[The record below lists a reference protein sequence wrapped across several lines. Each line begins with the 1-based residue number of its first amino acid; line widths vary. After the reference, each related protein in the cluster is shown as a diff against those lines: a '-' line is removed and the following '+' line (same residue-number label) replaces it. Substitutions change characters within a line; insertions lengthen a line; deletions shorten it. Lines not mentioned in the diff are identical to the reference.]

1 LRGDAHEGWV
11 LNEGLARPGHELK
24 MDKGCKERRRRR
36 RRRRKKRKKEKKA
49 LFKEYNHEILSK

>member
-36 RRRRKKRKKEKKA
+36 RRRRRKKKK
-49 LFKEYNHEILSK
+49 KKKKKSVVQGI